1 MKCCFQSCMV
11 NYSATVL
18 FLQGFSVVDYLVK
31 SSLSY
36 NRSMN
41 IPLLFANIVCYKV
54 FREHALAC
62 ISLRIFAKKCISLIV
77 EWYNNDQTNIT
88 RELKRQIWKLQSS
101 TRTTT
106 TIHPR
111 TRLAVH
117 KNRRQIH

>member
-18 FLQGFSVVDYLVK
+18 FLQGFSVVYYLVK

-62 ISLRIFAKKCISLIV
+62 IYLSRV
-77 EWYNNDQTNIT
+77 VQ
-88 RELKRQIWKLQSS
+88 Q
-101 TRTTT
+101 
-106 TIHPR
+106 
-111 TRLAVH
+111 
-117 KNRRQIH
+117 